1 MVNRLKN
8 KIDSDIFKIKC
19 GVCGKVVS
27 IYDAIDRWCLINGK
41 DCCVSCQR
49 KYKVGRY
56 LGSNKKKV
64 SEWL

>member
-1 MVNRLKN
+1 MVDKLKN
-8 KIDSDIFKIKC
+8 KNDFNDIKIKC
-19 GVCGKVVS
+19 GICKKEVS
-27 IYDAIDRWCLINGK
+27 IYDAVDRWCLINGK